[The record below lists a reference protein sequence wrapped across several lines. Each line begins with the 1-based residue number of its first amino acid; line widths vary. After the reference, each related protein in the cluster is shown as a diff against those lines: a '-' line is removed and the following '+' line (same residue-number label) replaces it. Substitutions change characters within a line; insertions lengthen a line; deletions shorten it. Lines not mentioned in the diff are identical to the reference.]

1 MRKRATELNELE
13 EGGHALYVPTGLDQ
27 PHSHSDGHKPSKQVF
42 DPLLGFIANSR
53 PCHPSA
59 VCFHVRFTEPPQT
72 PLRQCELTHICSLCW
87 RLSKVYANFQYACFL
102 PVTQDR
108 TLLQD
113 TPNMLVLVLLYMMQ
127 GVPLGLTM
135 GAM

>member
-13 EGGHALYVPTGLDQ
+13 EGDHVLYAQNGFDQ
-27 PHSHSDGHKPSKQVF
+27 SYKHGSGHKPSKQVLCYLF
-42 DPLLGFIANSR
+42 TLPFSSLGVLLSR
-53 PCHPSA
+53 THGVSCHRCSQSA
-59 VCFHVRFTEPPQT
+59 SCDALHDTR
-72 PLRQCELTHICSLCW
+72 SLCGVKS
-87 RLSKVYANFQYACFL
+87 SKQQVPL
-102 PVTQDR
+102 PITMSLVMQDR
-108 TLLQD
+108 TLWQD